1 MPRLNEEI
9 NRRRTFAIISHPD
22 AGKTTL
28 TEKLL
33 LYGGAIQ
40 LAGSVKGKATARHA
54 VSDWMELEKQRN
66 TVVERMKALPET
78 EVYRKTEECQQL
90 VAQIKPLDMQ
100 IIYKAR
106 AWLNKSRQQNA
117 SVHAYDL
124 QNIGGVGSL
133 LNKKY

>member
-1 MPRLNEEI
+1 MSAEKENGLQQAKENWEMYYMLTQELLKFI
-9 NRRRTFAIISHPD
+9 NQQDIDQF
-22 AGKTTL
+22 L
-28 TEKLL
+28 
-33 LYGGAIQ
+33 
-40 LAGSVKGKATARHA
+40 
-54 VSDWMELEKQRN
+54 ELEKQRN

-78 EVYRKTEECQQL
+78 EDYRKTEECQQL